1 MLTSQVSLL
10 TLQES
15 SPWGG
20 RAPGRH
26 TLRVPAELLVSSKAW
41 LFPLGHGVPSAP
53 LQLCPHPSHIPT
65 KPQTALWLLSGRPA
79 GSLGPTLV
87 TTQP

>member
-20 RAPGRH
+20 RAHGRH
-26 TLRVPAELLVSSKAW
+26 TLKVPAELLVSGKAW
-41 LFPLGHGVPSAP
+41 LFPSGHRVPSAP
-53 LQLCPHPSHIPT
+53 LQL
-65 KPQTALWLLSGRPA
+65 
-79 GSLGPTLV
+79 
-87 TTQP
+87 